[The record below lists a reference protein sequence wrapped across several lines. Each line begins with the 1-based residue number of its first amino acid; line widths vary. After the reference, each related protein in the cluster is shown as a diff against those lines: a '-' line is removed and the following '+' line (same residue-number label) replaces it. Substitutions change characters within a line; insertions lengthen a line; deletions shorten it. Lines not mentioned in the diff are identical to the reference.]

1 MVSVPSASFF
11 LTLGK
16 FVSVTFATVAFTF
29 TDRAAKQGASNALAW
44 LLRRSRRLLQQAA
57 PVHSLKSV
65 NFQSYNWLFGI
76 L

>member
-16 FVSVTFATVAFTF
+16 FVSVSFAF
-29 TDRAAKQGASNALAW
+29 TDRFAQQGASYALAW

-65 NFQSYNWLFGI
+65 NFQSYSWLFGI